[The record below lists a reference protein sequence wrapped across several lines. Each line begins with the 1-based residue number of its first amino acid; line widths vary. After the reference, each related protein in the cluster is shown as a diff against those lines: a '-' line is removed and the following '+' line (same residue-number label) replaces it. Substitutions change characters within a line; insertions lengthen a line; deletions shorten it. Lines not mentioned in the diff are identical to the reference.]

1 MIQVITSEFLCL
13 VKQKMK
19 LLQTPLYEECQELGA
34 KMVPFANWEM
44 PVSFSGL
51 IQEHNSVRNNVGMF
65 DISHMGVV
73 QLKGKNIKS
82 KLQNLVPSD
91 LFRIGN
97 GEACY
102 TVFLTENGGIQD
114 DLIIYDQG
122 ISDTNEESIVL
133 VINAARKD
141 SDIKWLNLHL
151 SKEEIKI
158 SEFMPEGALIAI
170 QGPQSINKFEN
181 TLKESLSDLP
191 RFGHKTITS
200 NSNLI
205 NSEESIFI
213 ARTGYTGEEGFEFL
227 SSPETA
233 RSIWKNLIKS
243 GVTPCGLGA
252 RDTLRLE
259 ASMHLYGNDINLDT
273 TPFEAGLGWL
283 VHLEMPND
291 FIGRKALEKQA
302 EVGTRKKIVGIKLK
316 SKGIARKGYPV
327 LYNKETVGIV
337 TSGTWS
343 PTLKEPIALA
353 YVPSEIAKVNTQ
365 LEIEIRGK
373 KHPASIVKRPFYRKS
388 F

>member
-1 MIQVITSEFLCL
+1 
-13 VKQKMK
+13 
-19 LLQTPLYEECQELGA
+19 
-34 KMVPFANWEM
+34 MVSFANWEM

-51 IQEHNSVRNNVGMF
+51 IEEHNAVRKNVGMF

-82 KLQNLVPSD
+82 ALQKLVPSD
-91 LFRIGN
+91 LFRIGP

-102 TVFLTENGGIQD
+102 TVFLKENGGIQD

-122 ISDTNEESIVL
+122 IVDTNEESIVL
-133 VINAARKD
+133 VINAARKQ
-141 SDIKWLNLHL
+141 SDIEWLNFNLAK
-151 SKEEIKI
+151 KEITI
-158 SEFMPEGALIAI
+158 SEFMPDGALIAI
-170 QGPQSINKFEN
+170 QGPESIRTFEEI
-181 TLKESLSDLP
+181 LQEPISDLP

-200 NSNLI
+200 NPNLI
-205 NSEESIFI
+205 NSNESIFV

-227 SSPETA
+227 SSPATA
-233 RSIWKNLIKS
+233 KSMWKSLISS

-283 VHLEMPND
+283 VHLEMPHD

-302 EVGTRKKIVGIKLK
+302 EEGTRKKLVGIKVQD
-316 SKGIARKGYPV
+316 KGIARKGYSV
-327 LYNKETVGIV
+327 FYNRETVGIV

-373 KHPASIVKRPFYRKS
+373 KHPSIIVKKPFYRKD

>member
-1 MIQVITSEFLCL
+1 
-13 VKQKMK
+13 MK
-19 LLQTPLYEECQELGA
+19 LQQTPLYEACKDLGG

-51 IQEHNSVRNNVGMF
+51 IEEHNAVRKNIGMF

-73 QLKGKNIKS
+73 QLTGKNIKS
-82 KLQNLVPSD
+82 SLQKLVPSD
-91 LFRIGN
+91 LFRIGP

-102 TVFLTENGGIQD
+102 TVLLQENGGIQD

-122 ISDTNEESIVL
+122 DFEGKDESVIL
-133 VINAARKD
+133 VINAARKE
-141 SDIKWLNLHL
+141 SDIHWLNLHL
-151 SKEEIKI
+151 SKVGITI
-158 SEFMPEGALIAI
+158 SDFMPGGALIAI
-170 QGPQSINKFEN
+170 QGPESINQFEKI
-181 TLKESLSDLP
+181 LQEPLSKLP
-191 RFGHKTITS
+191 RFGHRTITS
-200 NSNLI
+200 NPNLI
-205 NSEESIFI
+205 NSKESIFV

-227 SSPETA
+227 SSPDTA
-233 RSIWKNLIKS
+233 KCIWNNLIAS

-259 ASMHLYGNDINLDT
+259 AAMHLYGNDINLDT

-283 VHLEMPND
+283 VHLEMPHD
-291 FIGRKALEKQA
+291 FIGRKALETQA
-302 EVGTRKKIVGIKLK
+302 EEGARKKLVGIKVQN
-316 SKGIARKGYPV
+316 KGIARKGYPV
-327 LYNKETVGIV
+327 LHNNKTVGIV

-365 LEIEIRGK
+365 LEIDIRGK
-373 KHPASIVKRPFYRKS
+373 KHPAIIVKRPFYRKS

>member
-1 MIQVITSEFLCL
+1 
-13 VKQKMK
+13 MK
-19 LLQTPLYEECQELGA
+19 LLQTPLYEECQVLRG

-51 IQEHNSVRNNVGMF
+51 IEEHNAVRKKVGMF

-73 QLKGKNIKS
+73 QLKGKNIK
-82 KLQNLVPSD
+82 KALQNLVPSD
-91 LFRIGN
+91 VFRIGP

-102 TVFLTENGGIQD
+102 TVFLKENGGIQD
-114 DLIIYDQG
+114 DLIIYDRG
-122 ISDTNEESIVL
+122 TLDGKDESIVL
-133 VINAARKD
+133 VINAARKK
-141 SDIKWLNLHL
+141 SDIKWLNLNL
-151 SKEEIKI
+151 SKYEIKV
-158 SEFMPEGALIAI
+158 SEFMPESALIAI
-170 QGPQSINKFEN
+170 QGPQSIKTFEN
-181 TLKESLSDLP
+181 ILKEPLSDLP

-200 NSNLI
+200 NPNLA

-233 RSIWKNLIKS
+233 RSIWRNLIKS

-291 FIGRKALEKQA
+291 FIGRQALEKQA
-302 EVGTRKKIVGIKLK
+302 QDGTRKKLVGIKVQN
-316 SKGIARKGYPV
+316 KGIARKGYPV
-327 LYNKETVGIV
+327 LYNNKTVGIV

-353 YVPSEIAKVNTQ
+353 YVPSEIATVNTQ

-373 KHPASIVKRPFYRKS
+373 KHPAIIVKRPFYRKS

>member
-1 MIQVITSEFLCL
+1 
-13 VKQKMK
+13 MK
-19 LLQTPLYEECQELGA
+19 LLQTPLYEECQKLGA

-51 IQEHNSVRNNVGMF
+51 IEEHNAVRKNIGMF

-82 KLQNLVPSD
+82 ALQYLVPSD
-91 LFRIGN
+91 IFRIGA

-102 TVFLTENGGIQD
+102 TVFLRENGGIQD

-122 ISDTNEESIVL
+122 ILDTKDESIIL
-133 VINAARKD
+133 VINAARKE
-141 SDIKWLNLHL
+141 SDINWLNSNL
-151 SKEEIKI
+151 SQKEITI
-158 SEFMPEGALIAI
+158 SEFMPEGALIAL
-170 QGPQSINKFEN
+170 QGPQSFSTFERI
-181 TLKESLSDLP
+181 LQEPLSDLP
-191 RFGHKTITS
+191 RFGHRTITS
-200 NSNLI
+200 NLNLV
-205 NSEESIFI
+205 NSQESIFI

-233 RSIWKNLIKS
+233 KSLWKNLIAS
-243 GVTPCGLGA
+243 GVIPCGLGA

-259 ASMHLYGNDINLDT
+259 AAMHLYGNDINLDT

-302 EVGTRKKIVGIKLK
+302 EDGVKKKLVGIKVK
-316 SKGIARKGYPV
+316 DRGIARKGYPV
-327 LYNKETVGIV
+327 LYNSENIGLV

-353 YVPSEIAKVNTQ
+353 YVPSEIANVNTQ
-365 LEIEIRGK
+365 LEVEIRGR
-373 KHPASIVKRPFYRKS
+373 KHPAAIVKKPFYRKG

>member
-1 MIQVITSEFLCL
+1 MT
-13 VKQKMK
+13 
-19 LLQTPLYEECQELGA
+19 LLRTPLYQACKELGG

-51 IQEHNSVRNNVGMF
+51 IEEHNAVRQKVGMF

-82 KLQNLVPSD
+82 ALQNLVPSD
-91 LFRIGN
+91 LFRIGP

-102 TVFLTENGGIQD
+102 SVLLKENGGIQD

-122 ISDTNEESIVL
+122 NLNGNEESIVL
-133 VINAARKD
+133 VINAARKE
-141 SDIKWLNLHL
+141 SDIKWLTLHL
-151 SKEEIKI
+151 SKYEITI
-158 SEFMPEGALIAI
+158 SEFIPEGVLIAI
-170 QGPQSINKFEN
+170 QGPQSINTFEN
-181 TLKESLSDLP
+181 ILREPLSDLP
-191 RFGHKTITS
+191 RFGHRTLRS
-200 NSNLI
+200 NCNLI
-205 NSEESIFI
+205 NSGESIFI

-227 SSPETA
+227 SPPETA
-233 RSIWKNLIKS
+233 KSIWKNLLKE
-243 GVTPCGLGA
+243 GVIPCGLGA

-302 EVGTRKKIVGIKLK
+302 EDGTRKKLVGIKVQN
-316 SKGIARKGYPV
+316 KGIARKGYPV
-327 LYNKETVGIV
+327 LYNNETVGIV

-365 LEIEIRGK
+365 LEIEIRRK
-373 KHPASIVKRPFYRKS
+373 KHPAIIVKKPFYRKS

>member
-1 MIQVITSEFLCL
+1 
-13 VKQKMK
+13 MK
-19 LLQTPLYEECQELGA
+19 LQQTPLYEECQKLQG

-51 IQEHNSVRNNVGMF
+51 IKEHNAVRQKVGMF

-82 KLQNLVPSD
+82 ALQNLVPSD
-91 LFRIGN
+91 LFRIGP

-102 TVFLTENGGIQD
+102 TVFLRENGGIQD

-122 ISDTNEESIVL
+122 FSNSEEESVVL
-133 VINAARKD
+133 VINAARRD
-141 SDIKWLNLHL
+141 SDIEWLNINL
-151 SKEEIKI
+151 SKNEIQI

-170 QGPQSINKFEN
+170 QGPESIRTFEKI
-181 TLKESLSDLP
+181 LQEPLSDLQ
-191 RFGHKTITS
+191 RFGHKTIIS
-200 NSNLI
+200 NPNLT
-205 NSEESIFI
+205 NSKESIFV
-213 ARTGYTGEEGFEFL
+213 ARTGYTGEEGFEFM

-233 RSIWKNLIKS
+233 KSIWRSLIKL

-259 ASMHLYGNDINLDT
+259 ASMHLYGNDISLDT
-273 TPFEAGLGWL
+273 SPFEAGLGWL

-291 FIGRKALEKQA
+291 FIGRKALERQA
-302 EVGTRKKIVGIKLK
+302 EEGTEKKLVGIKVQD
-316 SKGIARKGYPV
+316 KGIARKGYPV
-327 LYNKETVGIV
+327 SFNSENVGIV

-343 PTLKEPIALA
+343 PTLKAPIALA

-365 LEIEIRGK
+365 LEVEIRGEQ
-373 KHPASIVKRPFYRKS
+373 HPAVIVKRPFYRKS

>member
-1 MIQVITSEFLCL
+1 MQ
-13 VKQKMK
+13 
-19 LLQTPLYEECQELGA
+19 LLQTPLYTECQKSGG
-34 KMVPFANWEM
+34 KMVPFAQWEM

-51 IQEHNSVRNNVGMF
+51 IEEHNAVRNNVGMF
-65 DISHMGVV
+65 DISHMGVLI
-73 QLKGKNIKS
+73 LKGKNIKAA
-82 KLQNLVPSD
+82 LQNLVPSD
-91 LFRIGN
+91 VFRIGP

-102 TVFLTENGGIQD
+102 TVFLQDNGGIQD

-122 ISDTNEESIVL
+122 NLNSKEESIIL
-133 VINAARKD
+133 VINAARKE
-141 SDIKWLNLHL
+141 SDIQWLNSNLA
-151 SKEEIKI
+151 KYEIAI
-158 SEFMPEGALIAI
+158 SEYMPEGALIAI
-170 QGPQSINKFEN
+170 QGPESISKLEN
-181 TLKESLSDLP
+181 VLQESLSDLP
-191 RFGHKTITS
+191 RFGHRTITS
-200 NSNLI
+200 NPNLI
-205 NSEESIFI
+205 NSQESIFI

-233 RSIWKNLIKS
+233 KSLWKRLIAL

-283 VHLEMPND
+283 VHLEMPNN
-291 FIGRKALEKQA
+291 FIGRKVLEKQA
-302 EVGTRKKIVGIKLK
+302 EDGTQKKLVGIKVQD
-316 SKGIARKGYPV
+316 KGIARKGYPV
-327 LYNKETVGIV
+327 LYNSETVGIV

-365 LEIEIRGK
+365 LEVEIRAK
-373 KHPASIVKRPFYRKS
+373 KHPAIIVKRPFYRKG

>member
-1 MIQVITSEFLCL
+1 
-13 VKQKMK
+13 MK
-19 LLQTPLYEECQELGA
+19 LLQTPLHKECQELGG

-44 PVSFSGL
+44 PVSFAGL
-51 IQEHNSVRNNVGMF
+51 IQEHNSVRQKVGMF

-73 QLKGKNIKS
+73 QLKGKNIKRA
-82 KLQNLVPSD
+82 LQNLVPSD
-91 LFRIGN
+91 LFRIGA

-102 TVFLTENGGIQD
+102 TVFLKENGGIQD

-122 ISDTNEESIVL
+122 TLDAKEESIVL
-133 VINAARKD
+133 VINAARKE
-141 SDIKWLNLHL
+141 SDIQWLNLNL
-151 SKEEIKI
+151 SNYGISI
-158 SEFMPEGALIAI
+158 SEFMPDGALIAI
-170 QGPQSINKFEN
+170 QGPQSIQTLEN
-181 TLKESLSDLP
+181 ILEEPLSDLP
-191 RFGHKTITS
+191 RFGHRTIKS
-200 NSNLI
+200 KSNLI
-205 NSEESIFI
+205 NSQESIFI

-227 SSPETA
+227 SSPKTA
-233 RSIWKNLIKS
+233 RCIWKNLIKS

-283 VHLEMPND
+283 VHLEMPHN

-302 EVGTRKKIVGIKLK
+302 ENGTRKKLMGIKVQD
-316 SKGIARKGYPV
+316 KGIARKGYPV
-327 LYNKETVGIV
+327 LYNKETVGRV

-353 YVPSEIAKVNTQ
+353 YVPTEIAKINTQ

-373 KHPASIVKRPFYRKS
+373 KHPAIIVKRPFYKRS

>member
-1 MIQVITSEFLCL
+1 
-13 VKQKMK
+13 MK
-19 LLQTPLYEECQELGA
+19 LLQTPLHNECKELGG

-51 IQEHNSVRNNVGMF
+51 IEEHNAVRKKVGMF
-65 DISHMGVV
+65 DISHMGVL
-73 QLKGKNIKS
+73 QLKGENIKS
-82 KLQNLVPSD
+82 ALQHMVPSD
-91 LFRIGN
+91 LFRIGP

-102 TVFLTENGGIQD
+102 TVFLKENGGIQD

-122 ISDTNEESIVL
+122 TLNGKEESVIL
-133 VINAARKD
+133 VINAARKE
-141 SDIKWLNLHL
+141 SDIEWLNLNL
-151 SKEEIKI
+151 LKYNISI

-170 QGPQSINKFEN
+170 QGPQSINILEN
-181 TLKESLSDLP
+181 ILQEPLSDLP
-191 RFGHKTITS
+191 RFGHKVITS
-200 NSNLI
+200 NTNLI
-205 NSEESIFI
+205 TSKESIFI

-227 SSPETA
+227 SSPEIA
-233 RSIWKNLIKS
+233 RSIWKNLIKL

-283 VHLEMPND
+283 VHLEIPND

-302 EVGTRKKIVGIKLK
+302 EEGTRKKLVGIKVQN
-316 SKGIARKGYPV
+316 KGIARKGYPV
-327 LYNKETVGIV
+327 VYNNETVGIV

-343 PTLKEPIALA
+343 PTLKEAIALA
-353 YVPSEIAKVNTQ
+353 YVPSEIAKLNTE

-373 KHPASIVKRPFYRKS
+373 KHPAIIVKRPFYKKS

>member
-1 MIQVITSEFLCL
+1 
-13 VKQKMK
+13 MK
-19 LLQTPLYEECQELGA
+19 LLQTPLYQECKRLGG

-51 IQEHNSVRNNVGMF
+51 IEEHNAVRKNVGMF

-82 KLQNLVPSD
+82 ALQNLVPSD
-91 LFRIGN
+91 VFRIGP

-102 TVFLTENGGIQD
+102 TVFLKENGGIQD

-122 ISDTNEESIVL
+122 ILDTKEESIVL
-133 VINAARKD
+133 VINAARKE
-141 SDIKWLNLHL
+141 SDIEWLRSNL
-151 SKEEIKI
+151 SKKEIKI

-170 QGPQSINKFEN
+170 QGPESIS
-181 TLKESLSDLP
+181 TLEKILEEPLSNLP
-191 RFGHKTITS
+191 RFGHRTITS
-200 NSNLI
+200 NPNLI
-205 NSEESIFI
+205 NSQESIFI

-233 RSIWKNLIKS
+233 KSIWKSLISS

-302 EVGTRKKIVGIKLK
+302 EVGTQKKLVGIQVLD
-316 SKGIARKGYPV
+316 KGIARKGYPV
-327 LYNKETVGIV
+327 LYNSETVGIV

-343 PTLKEPIALA
+343 PTLKKPIALA

-365 LEIEIRGK
+365 IEIEIRGK
-373 KHPASIVKRPFYRKS
+373 KHPAIIVKRPFYRKG

>member
-1 MIQVITSEFLCL
+1 
-13 VKQKMK
+13 
-19 LLQTPLYEECQELGA
+19 
-34 KMVPFANWEM
+34 
-44 PVSFSGL
+44 
-51 IQEHNSVRNNVGMF
+51 
-65 DISHMGVV
+65 MGVV
-73 QLKGKNIKS
+73 QLKGKNVKTA
-82 KLQNLVPSD
+82 LQNLIPTDV
-91 LFRIGN
+91 FRIGP

-102 TVFLTENGGIQD
+102 SVLLKENGGIQD

-122 ISDTNEESIVL
+122 NLDENQESIIL
-133 VINAARKD
+133 VINASRKE

-151 SKEEIKI
+151 SKQEISI
-158 SEFMPEGALIAI
+158 SEFMPGGALIAI
-170 QGPQSINKFEN
+170 QGPKSIETFEN
-181 TLKESLSDLP
+181 ILKEPLSDVP
-191 RFGHKTITS
+191 RFGHKTIRS
-200 NSNLI
+200 NPNIL
-205 NSEESIFI
+205 NSQESIFI

-233 RSIWKNLIKS
+233 KSIWRNLIAS

-283 VHLEMPND
+283 VHLEMPNN

-302 EVGTRKKIVGIKLK
+302 EDGIKKKLIGLK
-316 SKGIARKGYPV
+316 VQDKGIARKGYSV
-327 LYNKETVGIV
+327 LYNNKTVGKV

-343 PTLKEPIALA
+343 PTLREPIALA
-353 YVPSEIAKVNTQ
+353 YVPIEIAKVKTQ

-373 KHPASIVKRPFYRKS
+373 KHPAIIVKRPFYKKS

>member
-1 MIQVITSEFLCL
+1 MN
-13 VKQKMK
+13 
-19 LLQTPLYEECQELGA
+19 LLQTPLYKDCQELGG

-51 IQEHNSVRNNVGMF
+51 IEEHNAVRKKVGMF

-73 QLKGKNIKS
+73 QLKGRNIKS
-82 KLQNLVPSD
+82 ALQNLVPSD
-91 LFRIGN
+91 IFRIGP

-102 TVFLTENGGIQD
+102 TVFLKENGGIQD

-122 ISDTNEESIVL
+122 NLDSKEESIVL
-133 VINAARKD
+133 VINAARKE
-141 SDIKWLNLHL
+141 SDIQWLNLNL
-151 SKEEIKI
+151 SKYEITI

-170 QGPQSINKFEN
+170 QGPKSISTFEN
-181 TLKESLSDLP
+181 ILQEPLSNLP
-191 RFGHKTITS
+191 RFGHRVIRS
-200 NSNLI
+200 NPNLI
-205 NSEESIFI
+205 NSEDSIFL

-233 RSIWKNLIKS
+233 RSIWKNLIQS
-243 GVTPCGLGA
+243 EVTPCGLGA

-259 ASMHLYGNDINLDT
+259 ASMHLYGNDINLET

-283 VHLEMPND
+283 VHLEMPHN

-302 EVGTRKKIVGIKLK
+302 EEGTLKKLVGIKVQN
-316 SKGIARKGYPV
+316 KGIARKGYSV
-327 LYNKETVGIV
+327 LYNNETVGIV

-373 KHPASIVKRPFYRKS
+373 KHPAIIVKRPFYRKS

>member
-1 MIQVITSEFLCL
+1 
-13 VKQKMK
+13 MK
-19 LLQTPLYEECQELGA
+19 LLQTPLYQECKELGG

-51 IQEHNSVRNNVGMF
+51 IEEHNAVRKNVGMF

-73 QLKGKNIKS
+73 QLKGRNIKS
-82 KLQNLVPSD
+82 ALQKLVPSD
-91 LFRIGN
+91 VFRIGP

-102 TVFLTENGGIQD
+102 TVFLKENGGIQD

-122 ISDTNEESIVL
+122 VLDTNEESIVL
-133 VINAARKD
+133 VINAARKE
-141 SDIKWLNLHL
+141 SDIEWLSSNL
-151 SKEEIKI
+151 SKKEIKI

-170 QGPQSINKFEN
+170 QGPESIS
-181 TLKESLSDLP
+181 TLEKILEEPLSNLP
-191 RFGHKTITS
+191 RFGHRTITS
-200 NSNLI
+200 NPNLI
-205 NSEESIFI
+205 NSQESIFI

-233 RSIWKNLIKS
+233 KSIWKSLIAS

-302 EVGTRKKIVGIKLK
+302 EVGTQKKLVGIQVLD
-316 SKGIARKGYPV
+316 KGIARKGYPV
-327 LYNKETVGIV
+327 LYNSETVGIV

-343 PTLKEPIALA
+343 PTLKKPIALA

-365 LEIEIRGK
+365 IEVEIRGK
-373 KHPASIVKRPFYRKS
+373 KHPAKIVKRPFYRKG

>member
-1 MIQVITSEFLCL
+1 
-13 VKQKMK
+13 MK
-19 LLQTPLYEECQELGA
+19 LQQTPLYEECQKLGS

-51 IQEHNSVRNNVGMF
+51 IDEHNAVRKNVGMF

-73 QLKGKNIKS
+73 QLKGKDIKS
-82 KLQNLVPSD
+82 ALQYLVPSD
-91 LFRIGN
+91 VFRIGA

-102 TVFLTENGGIQD
+102 TVFLRENGGIQD

-122 ISDTNEESIVL
+122 ILDTKEESIVL
-133 VINAARKD
+133 VINAARKE
-141 SDIKWLNLHL
+141 SDIEWLKSNLSHR
-151 SKEEIKI
+151 EISI

-170 QGPQSINKFEN
+170 QGPESIH
-181 TLKESLSDLP
+181 TLEKILQEPLSDLP
-191 RFGHKTITS
+191 RFGHKTISS
-200 NSNLI
+200 NPNLVD
-205 NSEESIFI
+205 SKESIFI

-227 SSPETA
+227 SSPKTA
-233 RSIWKNLIKS
+233 KSIWKNLITS

-302 EVGTRKKIVGIKLK
+302 EDGTKKRLVGLK
-316 SKGIARKGYPV
+316 VKDKGIARKGYQV
-327 LYNKETVGIV
+327 SYNSKKIGKV

-353 YVPSEIAKVNTQ
+353 YVPSEIAKIDTL
-365 LEIEIRGK
+365 LEVEIRGK
-373 KHPASIVKRPFYRKS
+373 KHPAVIVKRPFYRKG

>member
-1 MIQVITSEFLCL
+1 
-13 VKQKMK
+13 MK
-19 LLQTPLYEECQELGA
+19 LLQTPLYQECKKLGG

-51 IQEHNSVRNNVGMF
+51 IEEHNAVRKNVGMF

-82 KLQNLVPSD
+82 SLQNLVPSD
-91 LFRIGN
+91 VFRIGP

-102 TVFLTENGGIQD
+102 TVFLKENGGIQD

-122 ISDTNEESIVL
+122 ILDTTEESIVL
-133 VINAARKD
+133 VINASRKE
-141 SDIKWLNLHL
+141 SDIEWLSSNL
-151 SKEEIKI
+151 SKKEIKI

-170 QGPQSINKFEN
+170 QGPESIS
-181 TLKESLSDLP
+181 TLEKILEEPLSNLP
-191 RFGHKTITS
+191 RFGHRTITS
-200 NSNLI
+200 NPNLI
-205 NSEESIFI
+205 NSQESIFI

-233 RSIWKNLIKS
+233 KSIWKSLIAS

-302 EVGTRKKIVGIKLK
+302 EDGTRKKLVGIKVQD
-316 SKGIARKGYPV
+316 KGIARKGYPL
-327 LYNKETVGIV
+327 LYNSETVGQV

-353 YVPSEIAKVNTQ
+353 YVPSEIAKINTQ
-365 LEIEIRGK
+365 LEVEIRGK
-373 KHPASIVKRPFYRKS
+373 KHPAIIVKRPFYRKG

>member
-1 MIQVITSEFLCL
+1 
-13 VKQKMK
+13 MK
-19 LLQTPLYEECQELGA
+19 LLKTPLHKECQKLGC
-34 KMVPFANWEM
+34 KLVPFANWEM

-51 IQEHNSVRNNVGMF
+51 IEEHNAVRNNVGMF

-82 KLQNLVPSD
+82 ALQYLVPSD
-91 LFRIGN
+91 LFRIGP

-102 TVFLTENGGIQD
+102 TVFLKENGGIQD

-122 ISDTNEESIVL
+122 ISETSEESIIL
-133 VINAARKD
+133 VINAARKE
-141 SDIKWLNLHL
+141 SDIEWLKSNL
-151 SKEEIKI
+151 SKKEITI
-158 SEFMPEGALIAI
+158 SEFMPDGALIAI
-170 QGPQSINKFEN
+170 QGPESVRTFEKI
-181 TLKESLSDLP
+181 LEEPLSNLP
-191 RFGHKTITS
+191 RFGHRTITS
-200 NSNLI
+200 NPNLV
-205 NSEESIFI
+205 NSKESIFI

-233 RSIWKNLIKS
+233 KFIWKKLIAS

-283 VHLEMPND
+283 VHLEIPSD

-302 EVGTRKKIVGIKLK
+302 EDGTKKRLVGLK
-316 SKGIARKGYPV
+316 VKGKGIARKGYPV
-327 LYNKETVGIV
+327 SYNGEKIGII

-353 YVPSEIAKVNTQ
+353 YVSSEIAKVDTH
-365 LEIEIRGK
+365 LEVEIRGK
-373 KHPASIVKRPFYRKS
+373 KHPAVIVKRPFYRKG

>member
-1 MIQVITSEFLCL
+1 
-13 VKQKMK
+13 MK
-19 LLQTPLYEECQELGA
+19 LLQTPLFEECQKLGG
-34 KMVPFANWEM
+34 KMVPFAGWEM

-51 IQEHNSVRNNVGMF
+51 MEEHNAVRKNVGMF

-73 QLKGKNIKS
+73 ELKGKNVKS
-82 KLQNLVPSD
+82 AIQNLVPSD
-91 LFRIGN
+91 VFRIGP

-102 TVFLTENGGIQD
+102 TVFLRENGGIQD

-122 ISDTNEESIVL
+122 TLKTSEESILL
-133 VINAARKD
+133 VINAARKK
-141 SDIKWLNLHL
+141 SDIDWLNLNLQGQEL
-151 SKEEIKI
+151 SI
-158 SEFMPEGALIAI
+158 SEFKPEGALIAI
-170 QGPQSINKFEN
+170 QGPESIRTFEKI
-181 TLKESLSDLP
+181 LQEPLSDLP
-191 RFGHKTITS
+191 RFGHRTIAS
-200 NSNLI
+200 NPNLI
-205 NSEESIFI
+205 NKEESIFI

-233 RSIWKNLIKS
+233 KSLWKKLIAS

-302 EVGTRKKIVGIKLK
+302 EVGAQKKLVGIQVLD
-316 SKGIARKGYPV
+316 KGIARKGYAV
-327 LYNKETVGIV
+327 LNNGETVGMV

-343 PTLKEPIALA
+343 PTLKKPIALA

-365 LEIEIRGK
+365 IEVEIRGK
-373 KHPASIVKRPFYRKS
+373 KHPAIIVKRPFYRKG

>member
-1 MIQVITSEFLCL
+1 
-13 VKQKMK
+13 MK
-19 LLQTPLYEECQELGA
+19 LLQTPLYEECQKLGG
-34 KMVPFANWEM
+34 KMVPFSNWEM

-51 IQEHNSVRNNVGMF
+51 IEEHNAVRKNVGMF

-82 KLQNLVPSD
+82 ALQNLVPSD
-91 LFRIGN
+91 VFRIGP

-102 TVFLTENGGIQD
+102 TVFLKENGGIQD

-122 ISDTNEESIVL
+122 ILSENEESLIL
-133 VINAARKD
+133 VINASRKE
-141 SDIKWLNLHL
+141 SDIQWLNLNL
-151 SKEEIKI
+151 SKFEITI
-158 SEFMPEGALIAI
+158 SEFMPDGALIAI
-170 QGPQSINKFEN
+170 QGPESLRTLEN
-181 TLKESLSDLP
+181 ILQESLSDLP
-191 RFGHKTITS
+191 RFGHKIITS
-200 NSNLI
+200 NPNLI
-205 NSEESIFI
+205 NKQESIFI

-233 RSIWKNLIKS
+233 RSIWKNLIKA

-259 ASMHLYGNDINLDT
+259 ASMHLYGNDINLET

-291 FIGRKALEKQA
+291 FIGRKPLEKQA
-302 EVGTRKKIVGIKLK
+302 EDGTRKKLVGIKVQN
-316 SKGIARKGYPV
+316 KGIARKGYPV
-327 LYNKETVGIV
+327 LYNNKTIGII

-343 PTLKEPIALA
+343 PSLKEPIALG
-353 YVPSEIAKVNTQ
+353 YVPSEIAKVDTQ

-373 KHPASIVKRPFYRKS
+373 KHPAIIVKRPFYKKS

>member
-1 MIQVITSEFLCL
+1 
-13 VKQKMK
+13 MK
-19 LLQTPLYEECQELGA
+19 LLQTPLHKECKELGG

-51 IQEHNSVRNNVGMF
+51 IEEHNAVRKKVGMF

-73 QLKGKNIKS
+73 QLKGRNIKS
-82 KLQNLVPSD
+82 ALQKLVPSD
-91 LFRIGN
+91 IFRIGA

-102 TVFLTENGGIQD
+102 TVFLKENGGIQD

-122 ISDTNEESIVL
+122 ALESKEESIVL
-133 VINAARKD
+133 VINAARKA
-141 SDIKWLNLHL
+141 SDIQWLNLNL
-151 SKEEIKI
+151 SKYEITI
-158 SEFMPEGALIAI
+158 SEFMREGALIAI
-170 QGPQSINKFEN
+170 QGPESINKFEN
-181 TLKESLSDLP
+181 IIKEPLSDLP
-191 RFGHKTITS
+191 RFGHRTIKA
-200 NSNLI
+200 NPNLI
-205 NSEESIFI
+205 SSEESIFL

-227 SSPETA
+227 SSPDTA
-233 RSIWKNLIKS
+233 KAIWKNLIAS

-259 ASMHLYGNDINLDT
+259 AAMHLYGNDINLDT

-283 VHLEMPND
+283 VHLEMPHD

-302 EVGTRKKIVGIKLK
+302 ENGVRKKLVGIKVQN
-316 SKGIARKGYPV
+316 KGIARKGYPV
-327 LYNKETVGIV
+327 LYNNETVGIV

-353 YVPSEIAKVNTQ
+353 YVPSEIAQVNTQ

-373 KHPASIVKRPFYRKS
+373 QHPAIIVKRPFYRKS